1 MWVSHRCPH
10 MWIFHA
16 CCCFHYSLLCA
27 CACVCL
33 WATAALFI
41 NTSAG
46 LTVHSGREREPWDSL
61 RQRSH
66 KKSLLIYFPPNWKV
80 HAHTWLNHHA
90 STGDG
95 PPLHADETWSQFYRS
110 GQSQACQGNTASR
123 RIHTQFLMAF
133 ADVLFL
139 IAPLALIPSSLY
151 LTAHLIWPT
160 LAIKPITIFFICG
173 LRSLHVTSCFLPPS
187 PVQPFAS
194 LYDSTSLF
202 FTSLLPTLSHITLYQ
217 FKAWAKDSC
226 RPTSHSKWLPFDF
239 SLCPFLIMNLT
250 TSFLLSKIDCLCSN
264 MAAINLTL
272 LKQQGWRGRGHGNM
286 CMHLGLWHI
295 MCFYASIHWCN
306 PTGESR
312 VQRVK

>member
-1 MWVSHRCPH
+1 MWGLWAVLLYDFPAPVQNHLDSFFESNTYHLILELPLIYCLFMLPFWSLMVFFVLWHVDSAVAPFPVLARFFTKSTFNRHIVPIEHHAVGILEDCMLYAHHTRMNGIWGTFYSACKVVFLHTQSNMWVSHRCPH

-160 LAIKPITIFFICG
+160 LAIKPITIFFH
-173 LRSLHVTSCFLPPS
+173 LW
-187 PVQPFAS
+187 
-194 LYDSTSLF
+194 
-202 FTSLLPTLSHITLYQ
+202 FT
-217 FKAWAKDSC
+217 
-226 RPTSHSKWLPFDF
+226 
-239 SLCPFLIMNLT
+239 
-250 TSFLLSKIDCLCSN
+250 
-264 MAAINLTL
+264 
-272 LKQQGWRGRGHGNM
+272 
-286 CMHLGLWHI
+286 
-295 MCFYASIHWCN
+295 
-306 PTGESR
+306 
-312 VQRVK
+312 

>member
-1 MWVSHRCPH
+1 MSAHVNFSC
-10 MWIFHA
+10 MLLF
-16 CCCFHYSLLCA
+16 SLLTSVCL
-27 CACVCL
+27 CVCVCL

-194 LYDSTSLF
+194 LYDSTS
-202 FTSLLPTLSHITLYQ
+202 SNHI
-217 FKAWAKDSC
+217 
-226 RPTSHSKWLPFDF
+226 SHSINSRPELRIPADRPPIL
-239 SLCPFLIMNLT
+239 SDSHSIFLFVH
-250 TSFLLSKIDCLCSN
+250 FLLWISL
-264 MAAINLTL
+264 
-272 LKQQGWRGRGHGNM
+272 
-286 CMHLGLWHI
+286 HLS
-295 MCFYASIHWCN
+295 CC
-306 PTGESR
+306 PR
-312 VQRVK
+312 

>member
-1 MWVSHRCPH
+1 MH
-10 MWIFHA
+10 IIHA
-16 CCCFHYSLLCA
+16 WMAYEEHFIQLAKLFFCTRSQICGFLIDVRTCEFFMHAVVFITHFCVLVRV
-27 CACVCL
+27 CVCL

-46 LTVHSGREREPWDSL
+46 LTVRSGREREPWDSL

-95 PPLHADETWSQFYRS
+95 PPLHADETRSQFYRS
-110 GQSQACQGNTASR
+110 GQSRACQGNTASR

-139 IAPLALIPSSLY
+139 IAPLASIPSSLY

-173 LRSLHVTSCFLPPS
+173 LRSLHVTSRFLPPS

-202 FTSLLPTLSHITLYQ
+202 FASLLLTLSHITLYQ

-226 RPTSHSKWLPFDF
+226 RPTSHSIFLFVHLLLWV
-239 SLCPFLIMNLT
+239 SLH
-250 TSFLLSKIDCLCSN
+250 LSCC
-264 MAAINLTL
+264 
-272 LKQQGWRGRGHGNM
+272 
-286 CMHLGLWHI
+286 
-295 MCFYASIHWCN
+295 
-306 PTGESR
+306 
-312 VQRVK
+312 QR